1 MEASACSFQTRFIL
15 TVFVPNARLAALPS
29 ETSFPVQQLGV
40 KCLAEE
46 AGELSSYLLSPSTFC
61 FALTKKEPP
70 STGFVICTSRDICVK
85 AEPVL
90 FFSLEVKVFAHR
102 DIQLELEV
110 SLSPANHQI
119 TAFRYSKHFII
130 HETS

>member
-1 MEASACSFQTRFIL
+1 MQWRLRLVLFKLASFL
-15 TVFVPNARLAALPS
+15 TLFVPNAQLAALPS

-85 AEPVL
+85 AEPV
-90 FFSLEVKVFAHR
+90 FFSLEVKVFT
-102 DIQLELEV
+102 LEV